1 MEEREAYLM
10 WSMCYGIGP
19 SRIMQLKGKFG
30 GLSEAWNQFGKEN
43 QKLKWNE
50 NLVDKV
56 LSFRKNFVI
65 KNYLNKLKS
74 EDIDYLAWCDDEYPE
89 KLKKIS
95 HAPSVLYYRKGK
107 DNWLD
112 LWKMPWLGVVGTRKI
127 TAYGVGVTKM
137 LVEGVVNQGVGI
149 VSGLMYGVDE
159 IGHRACIDVGGT
171 TIGVWA
177 GGLDTLNVGGR
188 SALARAVY
196 DSGGAL
202 VSPYRVG
209 FLPSAATFPAR
220 NEWVAGLCDALLV
233 VEGSDKSGTLITAG
247 FAAELDRPVLVVPG
261 PITSSQSAAPITLL
275 KAGAIPVSS
284 VEDVLAC
291 LPIKAISIKKKNK
304 LQLGADEE
312 KILEI
317 LGQGQMSGD
326 EIARK
331 LNMKMASLMELLT
344 ILELSG
350 VLVRSG
356 ENWVVRI

>member
-1 MEEREAYLM
+1 MEEREAYLV

-19 SRIMQLKGKFG
+19 SRMMQLKSEFG
-30 GLSEAWNQFGKEN
+30 TLVEAWNKFEKEN
-43 QKLKWNE
+43 QRLKWNK

-56 LSFRKNFVI
+56 LSFRKKKKK
-65 KNYLNKLKS
+65 KNYLHKLRL
-74 EDIDYLAWCDDEYPE
+74 EEVGYLAWCDEEYPE

-95 HAPSVLYYRKGK
+95 HAPSVFYFRKK
-107 DNWLD
+107 EDEWLD
-112 LWKMPWLGVVGTRKI
+112 LWKQPWLGVVGTRKI

-137 LVEGVVNQGVGI
+137 LVEGVVSQGVGI

-159 IGHRACIDVGGT
+159 IGHRACIDVGGV

-177 GGLDTLNVGGR
+177 GGLDTLNAGGR

-196 DSGGAL
+196 DSGGVL
-202 VSPYRVG
+202 ISPYRLG
-209 FLPSAATFPAR
+209 FLPNAATFPAR

-233 VEGSDKSGTLITAG
+233 IEGSDKSGTLITAG

-284 VEDVLAC
+284 VEDVLDQ
-291 LPIKAISIKKKNK
+291 LPIKVISIKKKNK
-304 LQLGADEE
+304 LQLSGDEE
-312 KILEI
+312 RIIEI

-331 LNMKMASLMELLT
+331 LNMKMAGLMELLT
-344 ILELSG
+344 MLELSG
-350 VLVRSG
+350 VVFKSG
-356 ENWVVRI
+356 ENWIVRV